1 MEGWSMMGPIRIV
14 IADDHQMMLDG
25 LRTALDSLPDIDVV
39 GTVTDG
45 SMLAEIVRTYSPDVL
60 LVDVEMPGMSGI
72 AAIKA
77 INPLPPTLVV
87 TMHTADD
94 YQRAATEAGAVG
106 FLSKGMPLPDLAAAI
121 RAVYDDQILLD
132 APDLNV
138 VLDRYRTP
146 TLSQRA
152 ETVTSR
158 ERDVL
163 RCLVQGI
170 SSTDDI
176 AEELYISQKTVKNHL
191 ASIYEKLGVN
201 DRAQAVVEAMKLGL
215 DRDWTDPAK

>member
-1 MEGWSMMGPIRIV
+1 MTQIRIV

-25 LRTALDSLPDIDVV
+25 LRTALNSLPDIDVV
-39 GTVTDG
+39 ATATDG
-45 SMLAEIVRTYSPDVL
+45 LMLGDLVTTYGPDVL
-60 LVDVEMPGMSGI
+60 LVDVEMPGMSGL
-72 AAIKA
+72 AAITA

-94 YQRAATEAGAVG
+94 YRRAAAEAGAIG
-106 FLSKGMPLPDLAAAI
+106 FLSKGLPLPYLAAAI
-121 RAVYDDQILLD
+121 RAANDGQVLLD
-132 APDLNV
+132 APDLDA
-138 VLDRYRTP
+138 VLNRYRAP
-146 TLSQRA
+146 TLSHRA
-152 ETVTSR
+152 EAVTNR

-176 AEELYISQKTVKNHL
+176 ADELFISQKTVKNHL

-215 DRDWTDPAK
+215 DRDWSESEE

>member
-1 MEGWSMMGPIRIV
+1 MSPIRIA

-25 LRTALDSLPDIDVV
+25 LSTALNSLPDIEVV
-39 GTVTDG
+39 ATATDG
-45 SMLAEIVRTYSPDVL
+45 LVLRNLVTTHSFDVL
-60 LVDVEMPGMSGI
+60 LVDVEMPGMSGL
-72 AAIKA
+72 AAIKS
-77 INPLPPTLVV
+77 IDPLPPTLIV
-87 TMHTADD
+87 TMHTADE
-94 YQRAATEAGAVG
+94 YKRAAAEAGAVG
-106 FLSKGMPLPDLAAAI
+106 FLSKGLPLPDLAAAI
-121 RAVYDDQILLD
+121 RAVDDGQILLD
-132 APDLNV
+132 APDIDG

-146 TLSQRA
+146 TLPPRA
-152 ETVTSR
+152 EAVTTR

-176 AEELYISQKTVKNHL
+176 ADELYISQKTVKNHL

-215 DRDWTDPAK
+215 DRDWNDPPE

>member
-1 MEGWSMMGPIRIV
+1 MTGPIRVV

-25 LRTALDSLPDIDVV
+25 LRTALDSLPDIDVI

-45 SMLAEIVRTYSPDVL
+45 SMLAEMVATHTPEVL

-77 INPLPPTLVV
+77 IEPLPPTLVV

-94 YQRAATEAGAVG
+94 YQRAAAEAGAVG

-121 RAVYDDQILLD
+121 RAVHDNQILLG
-132 APDLNV
+132 APDLKAI
-138 VLDRYRTP
+138 LDRYRTP
-146 TLSQRA
+146 TLSHRA
-152 ETVTSR
+152 ETVTAR

-176 AEELYISQKTVKNHL
+176 ADELYISQKTVKNHL

-215 DRDWTDPAK
+215 DRDWTGPTK

>member
-1 MEGWSMMGPIRIV
+1 MKPIRVV

-25 LRTALDSLPDIDVV
+25 LTTALDSLPDIEVI

-45 SMLAEIVRTYSPDVL
+45 SMLGAMVEARNPDVL
-60 LVDVEMPGMSGI
+60 LVDVEMPGMSGL
-72 AAIKA
+72 AAIQA
-77 INPLPPTLVV
+77 IAPLPPTLVV
-87 TMHTADD
+87 TMHTASE
-94 YQRAATEAGAVG
+94 YGRAAQEAGAVG
-106 FLSKGMPLPDLAAAI
+106 FLSKGLPLPDLAAAI
-121 RAVYDDQILLD
+121 RAAHDQQILFDATTLD
-132 APDLNV
+132 S

-146 TLSQRA
+146 QLSPRA
-152 ETVTSR
+152 EAVTSR

-163 RCLVQGI
+163 RCLVRWI

-201 DRAQAVVEAMKLGL
+201 DRAQAVVETLKLGL
-215 DRDWTDPAK
+215 DKDWNESSE

>member
-1 MEGWSMMGPIRIV
+1 MIPIRIV

-25 LRTALDSLPDIDVV
+25 LRTALDSLPDIKVV
-39 GTVTDG
+39 GTATDG
-45 SMLAEIVRTYSPDVL
+45 SLLGDAVARHSPDVL

-72 AAIKA
+72 AAIKS
-77 INPLPPTLVV
+77 IDPLPPTLVV

-94 YQRAATEAGAVG
+94 YQRAAAEAGAVG
-106 FLSKGMPLPDLAAAI
+106 FLSKGLPLPDLAAAI
-121 RAVYDDQILLD
+121 RAVYDNQVLLD
-132 APDLNV
+132 APDLGAI
-138 VLDRYRTP
+138 LDGYRTP
-146 TLSQRA
+146 TLSHRA
-152 ETVTSR
+152 ETVTTR

-176 AEELYISQKTVKNHL
+176 ADELYISQKTVKNHL
-191 ASIYEKLGVN
+191 ASIYEKLEVN

-215 DRDWTDPAK
+215 DRDWTDPGK